1 MAAAAMSS
9 VVRVA
14 SCTGSTQDKRILHSL
29 MALHAAKIFVA
40 VESSSRGAV
49 ASAALKTKTSL
60 VREEECS
67 VGAFCSL
74 YSTFSEVSTRG
85 LSRVAARSSA
95 AATNGAVSLNGDA
108 SSGGAAKERSP
119 KKHKKSE
126 TKKKAAKDSD
136 MPKRPPSAY
145 FIFMETFRKEFKAA
159 NPDVKGVT
167 ASAKAGG
174 EKWLSMSEEE
184 KAPYVAE
191 ASVRKGQYEQAM
203 TAYKNGKALESSL

>member
-1 MAAAAMSS
+1 MTIAAAAMSS

-95 AATNGAVSLNGDA
+95 AATNGG
-108 SSGGAAKERSP
+108 EFIIIF
-119 KKHKKSE
+119 SE
-126 TKKKAAKDSD
+126 SCI
-136 MPKRPPSAY
+136 RL
-145 FIFMETFRKEFKAA
+145 TFLRVVCTQRLILLAH
-159 NPDVKGVT
+159 
-167 ASAKAGG
+167 S
-174 EKWLSMSEEE
+174 
-184 KAPYVAE
+184 
-191 ASVRKGQYEQAM
+191 
-203 TAYKNGKALESSL
+203 